1 MFNRLVPIAA
11 IATLATASAA
21 QAHTQ
26 LVSANPAPNSTVATA
41 PGVYV
46 LTFNERVL
54 PRFVTLEVTGP
65 GGAALHVADITV
77 DPQNPARISAPV
89 HGGGQPGVYRVAWTA
104 AGSDMHRMSGSYT
117 FTVRP

>member
-1 MFNRLVPIAA
+1 MYHRLLPVAA
-11 IATLATASAA
+11 VVTLLSAGAA
-21 QAHTQ
+21 QAHAQ
-26 LVSANPAPNSTVATA
+26 LVSANPSPNCTVSSA

-65 GGAALHVADITV
+65 NGNALHVADVTV
-77 DPQNPARISAPV
+77 DPENPARVRAPV
-89 HGGGQPGVYRVAWTA
+89 HGGGQPGVYRVSWTA
-104 AGSDMHRMSGSYT
+104 AGPDMHRMNGSYT